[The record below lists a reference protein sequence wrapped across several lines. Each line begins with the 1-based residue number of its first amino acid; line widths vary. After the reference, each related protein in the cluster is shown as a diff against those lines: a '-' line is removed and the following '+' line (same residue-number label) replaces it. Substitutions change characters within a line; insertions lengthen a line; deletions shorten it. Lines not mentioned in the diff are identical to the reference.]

1 MVWLGQLTS
10 NGEPLLPGCRCGP
23 LNEAIKDGPFKAQTI
38 KDRSHQS
45 VSTGFG
51 ESDMSAPEQKQHPSI
66 FIDESNEVA
75 WGDTPKAVKTGW

>member
-1 MVWLGQLTS
+1 MVATQ
-10 NGEPLLPGCRCGP
+10 R
-23 LNEAIKDGPFKAQTI
+23 AIKNRLFKAQTI

-51 ESDMSAPEQKQHPSI
+51 ESDVSAPEQKQHPSI
-66 FIDESNEVA
+66 FIDEPNEVA

>member
-1 MVWLGQLTS
+1 MFKLGKA
-10 NGEPLLPGCRCGP
+10 EPMDYG
-23 LNEAIKDGPFKAQTI
+23 NSHMAEAIKDRPLKAKTI

-51 ESDMSAPEQKQHPSI
+51 ESDVSTPEQKQHSSI

-75 WGDTPKAVKTGW
+75 WGDTPKAVKTDW